1 MSVWRNIY
9 LFMFEFRQLD
19 GWQPA
24 IPFSLPGA
32 VFVPMQRV
40 TEAYLRCVTRVGVFR
55 FEVESRSACS
65 CHQLAATPS

>member
-1 MSVWRNIY
+1 MSGWRNIY

-19 GWQPA
+19 DWQPA

-55 FEVESRSACS
+55 F
-65 CHQLAATPS
+65 